1 MMTKTEAIDFL
12 KGWLEGREYKA
23 IHAIV
28 TEVSRSGMSR
38 KAKFYIPKND
48 RILNVTPHVATL
60 VESKMNEYGEI
71 TLKGCGMNMLE
82 WAIMRVSKEVY
93 GDDYEVKYQSM

>member
-12 KGWLEGREYKA
+12 QGWLGDRENKA
-23 IHAIV
+23 IHGIV
-28 TEVSRSGMSR
+28 TEVARSGMSR

-60 VESKMNEYGEI
+60 LESKLNGDGEI
-71 TLKGCGMNMLE
+71 TLKGSGMNMLA
-82 WAIMRVSKEVY
+82 WAVMRVSKEVY
-93 GDDYEVKYQSM
+93 GNDYRIEYHSM

>member
-1 MMTKTEAIDFL
+1 MMTKKEAIDFL
-12 KGWLEGREYKA
+12 KGWLEGREHKA

-60 VESKMNEYGEI
+60 LESKLNGDGEI
-71 TLKGCGMNMLE
+71 TLKGCGMNMLA
-82 WAIMRVSKEVY
+82 WAVMRVSKEVY
-93 GDDYEVKYQSM
+93 GDDYRVEYQSM